1 MRLLRLTAAAATSA
15 AALTLALLGPA
26 AAWAD
31 EATPSAPS
39 ASTSDASMSGMDMG
53 SMPGM
58 DHDATPMPGM
68 DHDTTPMP
76 GMEHEH
82 GSTTPSSRP
91 RALVLGGFV
100 LVNGT
105 GMVTALVLRR
115 RSRHE
120 RDRKRAAKQ
129 QAGSPS
135 RGSRPAAND
144 AAAAVTLEGASR

>member
-15 AALTLALLGPA
+15 AGLTLALLGPA

-31 EATPSAPS
+31 EAAPSAPS
-39 ASTSDASMSGMDMG
+39 ASASDDSMS
-53 SMPGM
+53 GM

-120 RDRKRAAKQ
+120 RDRKRQAKQ
-129 QAGSPS
+129 QASTPS
-135 RGSRPAAND
+135 GGSRPAATD
-144 AAAAVTLEGASR
+144 ASAVTLEGASR